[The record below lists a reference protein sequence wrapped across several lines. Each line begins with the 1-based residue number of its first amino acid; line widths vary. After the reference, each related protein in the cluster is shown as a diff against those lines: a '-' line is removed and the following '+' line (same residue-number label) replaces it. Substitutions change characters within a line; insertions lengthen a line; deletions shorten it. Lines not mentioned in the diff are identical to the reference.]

1 MPITRKMGRE
11 SGMLMIEVLVTILI
25 VSIGLLG
32 IGATFVRSQLV
43 SDEAYQR
50 SQATAIAHALSEQLS
65 TNRTEAAKV
74 ENSAYVTGITGS
86 LVAGDSGF
94 SRASACATCT
104 SVQMAANDLTTFHD
118 AIVGAQKMQGATKV
132 SALIGARGC
141 VEFLG
146 TPFGAAVDVTN
157 PPRYRISVVWQ
168 GRQASAESSSAS
180 LCGNGLYGAGQP
192 RVEVLVCVC

>member
-1 MPITRKMGRE
+1 MGRE
-11 SGMLMIEVLVTILI
+11 SGMLMIEVLITILI

-32 IGATFVRSQLV
+32 IAATFVRSQLV

-50 SQATAIAHALSEQLS
+50 NQAISIAHQLSEQLS
-65 TNRTEAAKV
+65 TNRTEAARA
-74 ENSAYVTGITGS
+74 ENSAYITGVSGS

-104 SVQMAANDLTTFHD
+104 SAQMAASDLTIFHD

-132 SALIGARGC
+132 SALTGARGC
-141 VEFLG
+141 VEYLG
-146 TPFGAAVDVTN
+146 PALGAAMDVNN

-168 GRQASAESSSAS
+168 GRQASAETTSAS
-180 LCGNGLYGAGQP
+180 LCGNGLYGAGLR
-192 RVEVLVCVC
+192 RVISIEVQVL